1 MEEDVSCGGGEAEVV
16 VGSEGMKREFGD
28 GEAVADWDRKST
40 VMWGD
45 NREAAAAVE
54 DSLTEV

>member
-28 GEAVADWDRKST
+28 GGRGLGSEVD
-40 VMWGD
+40 GD
-45 NREAAAAVE
+45 VGRQP
-54 DSLTEV
+54 

>member
-28 GEAVADWDRKST
+28 GGRGLGSEVVD
-40 VMWGD
+40 GD
-45 NREAAAAVE
+45 VGRQP
-54 DSLTEV
+54 